1 MLPRAAARSL
11 RGRSTLIPAAS
22 PFQLRTY
29 ANNNKP
35 PKSSNYK
42 PLPRVAPIPSRHGP
56 DALKP
61 LNQASTQGGPS
72 AAASRS
78 SDQTGKPDYS
88 TLQDEFQG
96 GGKKGGNNVSSSA
109 DASPKDSELKAAEK
123 STQPEY
129 STLQDEFQTSSSSS
143 ANTTPQDTSPSA
155 IDPAKAKTQQENVD
169 SEPAEAPKQE
179 EKFQIPLHDLTK
191 GIPSTLDA
199 ELEAASSNKTDPNDL
214 TSASSGGRG
223 DRQMPASAY
232 ITSAERRRNRLYSW
246 MFAGMF
252 LFAFTGPIYLGRNWE
267 TDEEEKKHADAPSGW
282 GLGLFYNRMKA
293 RLADTLDYYNEPT
306 FPKLLPNPD
315 PVWERP
321 YTLVLSLEDLLLH
334 SEWTREHGWR
344 MAKRPGV
351 DYFLRYLSQY
361 YELVIFTSVASMN
374 ADPVIRKL
382 DPYRIIMW
390 PLFREATRYKN
401 GEYIKVGYSPLIYRD
416 SQLTV
421 YQQDL
426 SYLNRPLN
434 RVIMID
440 TVPGHVKLQ
449 PENAII
455 LPKWTGDPNDK
466 DLVSLIPF
474 LEYTA
479 AMGFDDTRTVLKSF
493 EGKHIPTEFAARE
506 AQARERFQAQLV
518 ADRAK
523 KPRRSGVGLLGS
535 ALGIKAMPGAIDPMT
550 GEAVSF
556 SEGFEQGK
564 MLQDQVRE
572 RGQKQYEV
580 LEREIRENG
589 AKWLEEMKADE
600 KKMNEEAM
608 NGMKA
613 GFISW
618 FGLGKKDEKKEGK

>member
-11 RGRSTLIPAAS
+11 RGRSALIPAAS
-22 PFQLRTY
+22 PLQLRTY
-29 ANNNKP
+29 TKNNKP
-35 PKSSNYK
+35 QKPNNYK
-42 PLPRVAPIPSRHGP
+42 PPPRAAPIPPRHGP
-56 DALKP
+56 DALKTP
-61 LNQASTQGGPS
+61 NQASTQGGPGAA

-78 SDQTGKPDYS
+78 SDQSRKPDYS

-96 GGKKGGNNVSSSA
+96 GVRKGGNSVLLSA
-109 DASPKDSELKAAEK
+109 NASPKKADFKAAEK
-123 STQPEY
+123 TTQPEY
-129 STLQDEFQTSSSSS
+129 STRQDEFQTSSPSSS
-143 ANTTPQDTSPSA
+143 NTTPQDTSPSA

-169 SEPAEAPKQE
+169 SDPAEAPRQE
-179 EKFQIPLHDLTK
+179 EEVQIPLHDLTK

-199 ELEAASSNKTDPNDL
+199 ELEAASSNKTHPNDL

-232 ITSAERRRNRLYSW
+232 ITSAERRRNRFYSW

-267 TDEEEKKHADAPSGW
+267 TDEEERKHADAPSGW

-315 PVWERP
+315 PTWERP

-390 PLFREATRYKN
+390 PLFREATRYKD
-401 GEYIKVGYSPLIYRD
+401 GEYIK
-416 SQLTV
+416 
-421 YQQDL
+421 DL

-479 AMGFDDTRTVLKSF
+479 AMGFEDTRTVLKSF

-506 AQARERFQAQLV
+506 AQARERFQAQLA

-523 KPRRSGVGLLGS
+523 KPRRSGVRLLGS

-556 SEGFEQGK
+556 SEGFDQGK

-572 RGQKQYEV
+572 RGQKQYEI

-613 GFISW
+613 GFMSW
-618 FGLGKKDEKKEGK
+618 FGVGKKGEKKEGGK

>member
-1 MLPRAAARSL
+1 MPPK
-11 RGRSTLIPAAS
+11 LIPVAS
-22 PFQLRTY
+22 PSLQLRTY
-29 ANNNKP
+29 ATDNKPRKPNYYKPPPRAAPIPRNGPEALKP
-35 PKSSNYK
+35 PK
-42 PLPRVAPIPSRHGP
+42 
-56 DALKP
+56 
-61 LNQASTQGGPS
+61 QASTQRGPGAA

-78 SDQTGKPDYS
+78 GDHSGKTDYS
-88 TLQDEFQG
+88 TLQDEFQR
-96 GGKKGGNNVSSSA
+96 GGKQALENGSSSVNA
-109 DASPKDSELKAAEK
+109 PPSASNLKAAEK
-123 STQPEY
+123 RTVPKY
-129 STLQDEFQTSSSSS
+129 STLQDEFQTSASSGSID
-143 ANTTPQDTSPSA
+143 TTKATSPSA
-155 IDPAKAKTQQENVD
+155 IDPAHEKGQEGNLD
-169 SEPAEAPKQE
+169 SDPVEAPLQE
-179 EKFQIPLHDLTK
+179 GEVKVPLHDLTK

-199 ELEAASSNKTDPNDL
+199 ELAESASNKTDPNDL
-214 TSASSGGRG
+214 TGPSSGGRG

-252 LFAFTGPIYLGRNWE
+252 LFAITGPIYLGRNWE
-267 TDEEEKKHADAPSGW
+267 TDEEEKKHPDAPSGW
-282 GLGLFYNRMKA
+282 GFGLFYDRVKA

-315 PVWERP
+315 PTWERP
-321 YTLVLSLEDLLLH
+321 YTLVLSLEDLLVH

-361 YELVIFTSVASMN
+361 YELVIFTSVACMN
-374 ADPVIRKL
+374 ADPVIKKL

-401 GEYIKVGYSPLIYRD
+401 GEYIKVSCSPL
-416 SQLTV
+416 V
-421 YQQDL
+421 YLDTLLIMSHQDL

-434 RVIMID
+434 KVIMID
-440 TVPGHVKLQ
+440 TVPSHAKLQ

-506 AQARERFQAQLV
+506 AQARERFQAQLA

-535 ALGIKAMPGAIDPMT
+535 ALGIKSMPGAIDPLT
-550 GEAVSF
+550 GEPVSF
-556 SEGFEQGK
+556 AEGFEQGK
-564 MLQDQVRE
+564 MLQDQIRE
-572 RGQKQYEV
+572 RGQKQYEI

-589 AKWLEEMKADE
+589 AKWLEEMAADE
-600 KKMNEEAM
+600 KKLNEEAM
-608 NGMKA
+608 KGMKA
-613 GFISW
+613 GFMSW
-618 FGLGKKDEKKEGK
+618 FGVGKEEKEKEKENEKEVSLK